1 MSTTKPVSKIP
12 IPQIAVDSPAI
23 PLARSLRSNVQW
35 TLLGYFAYG
44 VCQWLMLIVVARLG
58 LPEMVGQFALAMA
71 VTTPIILL
79 IGLDLRTV
87 QATDQTN
94 RYPFEDFFT
103 VRVVTL
109 ALAMTIITGFAL
121 VSGYKQETTLLI
133 FVMGLAKCI
142 EAISDLCHGT
152 LQQHE
157 RLDQM
162 AKARILRGIVSVVVL
177 AAGLYAFQSLLLAT
191 VCMALVW
198 TAVLVC
204 YDWPVTYHLL
214 RQSGQSTRLLCI
226 RPRQF
231 THLLVAA
238 FPTGI
243 LSCQASLE
251 QNLPRLCIDGYMG
264 ERELGIYSAVSSMI
278 IAATLVINAVHC
290 AVLPRIAKH
299 LTNHQTGQVWGMLL
313 RLSGFGALLGC
324 LGIAGVSV
332 CGGWILGL
340 AFGPE
345 YAAQGP
351 LLFVLM
357 VGATIRYATLPFS
370 TGFRAA
376 RRFWLLAILQT
387 VSLVAALPILMVLVQ
402 NFEGMGAAYASVATA
417 VLFAV
422 IQIPVALWAL
432 KSPATTLNF
441 DNGNPIQTAG
451 TLPGKMPEKMRGAA

>member
-1 MSTTKPVSKIP
+1 MSTTSTTVPNISIP
-12 IPQIAVDSPAI
+12 SIAANSPAI
-23 PLARSLRSNVQW
+23 PQTRSIRSNIQW

-79 IGLDLRTV
+79 VGLDLRTV
-87 QATDQTN
+87 QATDQSN

-109 ALAMTIITGFAL
+109 VLAMIIITAFAF

-133 FVMGLAKCI
+133 LVMGIAKCI

-162 AKARILRGIVSVVVL
+162 AKARILRGIVSVAVL
-177 AAGLYAFQSLLLAT
+177 SAGLYAFQSLLLAT
-191 VCMALVW
+191 ACMAIVW

-204 YDWPVTYHLL
+204 YDWPVTFRLL
-214 RQSGQSTRLLCI
+214 RRSGQSTKLLCI
-226 RPRQF
+226 RPKQF
-231 THLLVAA
+231 MQLLVAA

-251 QNLPRLCIDGYMG
+251 QNLPRLCIDKYMG

-278 IAATLVINAVHC
+278 IAATLIINAVHC

-313 RLSGFGALLGC
+313 RLSGFGAMVGF
-324 LGIAGVSV
+324 LGIAAVSV
-332 CGGWILGL
+332 FGGWFLGL

-345 YAAQGP
+345 YATQGP

-357 VGATIRYATLPFS
+357 LGATIRYATLPFS

-387 VSLVAALPILMVLVQ
+387 VSLVAALPILMLLVQ
-402 NFEGMGAAYASVATA
+402 NYHGMGAAYASVAVA
-417 VLFAV
+417 LLFAA
-422 IQIPVALWAL
+422 IQVPAALWAI
-432 KSPATTLNF
+432 KSPAETHNF
-441 DNGNPIQTAG
+441 DDATTNQKAG
-451 TLPGKMPEKMRGAA
+451 TMRGAA